1 MVRVP
6 ANPGRQASS
15 ASAWFGALRPATLP
29 LWMRWTKREEQ
40 RRCYF
45 WHGLFRVAELAGE
58 IGRPGARQML
68 PCPGEC
74 PAPGQPTH
82 CQPTLNPLVR
92 QKGKSRAARPAAPRG
107 ANLHGDW
114 RLGGHACPCLVLCRS
129 SPPPSYEP
137 LPSGKMPLRVL
148 QLLLS
153 LWTAALFC
161 NIFPLSEG
169 RRQAWAV
176 CLWPVCLHSAE
187 NLGDHSGNLG
197 PDISTIYR
205 TNTGSSKPI
214 PIADHRRDD
223 GSFPAPFVPTVNEAT
238 RQARWRVSINPKNSA
253 GVSYQTH

>member
-1 MVRVP
+1 MPSPGP
-6 ANPGRQASS
+6 ASPLPAHPQPS
-15 ASAWFGALRPATLP
+15 GAPEVKIA
-29 LWMRWTKREEQ
+29 
-40 RRCYF
+40 RR
-45 WHGLFRVAELAGE
+45 
-58 IGRPGARQML
+58 
-68 PCPGEC
+68 
-74 PAPGQPTH
+74 T
-82 CQPTLNPLVR
+82 T
-92 QKGKSRAARPAAPRG
+92 SRAARREPS
-107 ANLHGDW
+107 W
-114 RLGGHACPCLVLCRS
+114 RLAAWRPCLPLPCPLS
-129 SPPPSYEP
+129 LIAPPSYEP